1 MMQIPVSE
9 AFQDGRQEVTLE
21 LDPDQIQWLKTK
33 AEEHDVS
40 PDQVVRY
47 LINAQMRGDESLPT
61 NLHQA
66 APSADESS
74 SQASGSAENTEKQSS
89 ILEDLRDASNM
100 LNDLTSDDESPS
112 SESGADRPD
121 PSSGR
126 IRSRPPTGAELSA
139 SDPDAQ
145 PDASPRRSR
154 PTDFFPE
161 DLPGDENGA
170 ADEDEAGDDEPDEAS
185 NEPESMFNMVDDDA
199 DDA

>member
-9 AFQDGRQEVTLE
+9 AFQGGRQEVSFE
-21 LDPDQIQWLKTK
+21 LDSDQIQWLKAK

-47 LINAQMRGDESLPT
+47 LINAQIRGDESLPT
-61 NLHQA
+61 DLHHT
-66 APSADESS
+66 APPEDASPAG
-74 SQASGSAENTEKQSS
+74 ASGPEEDTEKQSS

-112 SESGADRPD
+112 SEPGADRPD

-126 IRSRPPTGAELSA
+126 VRSRPPTGAELSA

-154 PTDFFPE
+154 PTDFFPD

-170 ADEDEAGDDEPDEAS
+170 ADDEPEEAS
-185 NEPESMFNMVDDDA
+185 EEPESMFNMVDDDA
-199 DDA
+199 DDETDDGA

>member
-21 LDPDQIQWLKTK
+21 LDSDQIQWLNAK

-47 LINAQMRGDESLPT
+47 LINAQIRGDESLPT
-61 NLHQA
+61 DLHQS
-66 APSADESS
+66 APPEDASPAG
-74 SQASGSAENTEKQSS
+74 ASGPEEDAEKQSS

-100 LNDLTSDDESPS
+100 LNDLTSNDEPS

-121 PSSGR
+121 ASN
-126 IRSRPPTGAELSA
+126 RSRPPTGAELSA
-139 SDPDAQ
+139 SDPDAE

-154 PTDFFPE
+154 PTDFFPD
-161 DLPGDENGA
+161 DLPGEENGA
-170 ADEDEAGDDEPDEAS
+170 TGDEPEDAS
-185 NEPESMFNMVDDDA
+185 DEPESMFNMVDDDA
-199 DDA
+199 DDETDDGA